1 MIEKSELVEEKAKT
15 NTKIL
20 KLSKASNEPYKY
32 KSRKEAPELK
42 WPLKTELFDTN
53 TFSENLTILNGIQPI
68 FNTNK
73 INKHNIKLTF
83 EEIKQDLQTIYG
95 FKNIKKFKES
105 ALTIMYNILKY
116 DKIFLE

>member
-1 MIEKSELVEEKAKT
+1 MS
-15 NTKIL
+15 IL
-20 KLSKASNEPYKY
+20 PGGVVLLHNGID
-32 KSRKEAPELK
+32 
-42 WPLKTELFDTN
+42 LKTA
-53 TFSENLTILNGIQPI
+53 SR
-68 FNTNK
+68 
-73 INKHNIKLTF
+73 LTF